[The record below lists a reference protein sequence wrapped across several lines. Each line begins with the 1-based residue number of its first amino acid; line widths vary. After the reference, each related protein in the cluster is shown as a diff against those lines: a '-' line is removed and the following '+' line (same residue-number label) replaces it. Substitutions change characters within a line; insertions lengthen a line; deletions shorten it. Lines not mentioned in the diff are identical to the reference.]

1 VPHPPSDVRLAI
13 VGAGSLGQAFAGALA
28 AAGGAVTV
36 LATPRTAEA
45 LLGAGRIRL
54 HGAIEAESPVT
65 GGAAEPGVVA
75 VTTDPAR
82 LPAGAGVVFTP
93 KGHNLPA
100 AIDQVRAAWPR
111 PGDDAA
117 WVCGIQNGIVKD
129 DLLAQAFGP
138 ERVVGAVTILGGQR
152 EPDGRVAVTS
162 RGATFLGEFSD
173 QPSARVEAAVGA
185 LVAAGVPTEAV
196 TNIRTVL
203 WSKMCNAAGLFAV
216 TCLSR
221 VTSNRFGHY
230 GDLVRA
236 YMGLIRETA
245 AVAAAQ
251 GIPMGDYPGF
261 PIKSYLSR
269 SDDEVV
275 AYFAE
280 RAAPFTPTPGAPESR
295 TSMLQDL
302 LAGRP
307 LEVDA
312 IYGDVVER
320 GQRLGV
326 AVPRLTLA
334 RDLVRA
340 IDPARQP
347 AQSGQH

>member
-1 VPHPPSDVRLAI
+1 MSATPQPTRLAI

-28 AAGGAVTV
+28 AAGGALTV
-36 LATPRTAEA
+36 LATPRTAEQ
-45 LLGAGRIRL
+45 LIGAGKIRL
-54 HGAIEAESPVT
+54 HGAIELEQPVT
-65 GGAAEPGVVA
+65 DRAAEPGVVA

-82 LPAGAGVVFTP
+82 LPEGAGVIFTP
-93 KGHNLPA
+93 KGHDLPG
-100 AIDQVRAAWPR
+100 AIAQVRAAWPR
-111 PGDDAA
+111 DGDDGA

-129 DLLAQAFGP
+129 DLLAKAFGP

-173 QPSARVEAAVGA
+173 QPSARVEAAVA
-185 LVAAGVPTEAV
+185 TLVAAGIPTEAV

-221 VTSNRFGHY
+221 VSSNRFGHY
-230 GDLVRA
+230 PDLVRA

-269 SDDEVV
+269 SDEEMV
-275 AYFAE
+275 ADFAE

-302 LAGRP
+302 LTGRR

-320 GQRLGV
+320 GERFGV
-326 AVPRLTLA
+326 PVPRLTLA

-340 IDPARQP
+340 IDPGRRP
-347 AQSGQH
+347 A